1 MPNFG
6 VEIKNSNIVE
16 NWLFHLASSGDD
28 VYLAFSDV
36 TDSSIFWHGVV
47 LNKPVIRESLDLAK
61 SKAKTSNISLSIP
74 NFNYNGNP
82 ISELLLF
89 SSDYFINQVVTVYS
103 KVNNQTKVEL
113 GSFRLSNISL
123 GNDKLS
129 LSLTAHRPFD
139 LIQFPQVKTTTNLIP
154 VPISYG
160 NYTKNSASTFASPEY
175 TSDMN
180 SKAYRPVPFNIINDA
195 KALYVDGSATSDAE
209 LAIYEK
215 NLDTFVPL
223 EDAESSTV
231 NTDNA
236 HHGQVKASQKR
247 AFYQRPHASEEIVD
261 QIGTISNVTNA
272 YDGDNTTYAEFHNID
287 VMNDDTDTVTYDFKL
302 KPVSGF
308 SKSSFVS
315 VKELDGD
322 VAILAE
328 ALDSS
333 ETGINISNDDN
344 LSPYDVIKIDNE
356 EININSISS
365 DTLTVGRGF
374 NGTSGASHDNSSPF
388 SQDETL
394 NVFFIKY
401 AVTISTIVGNNSRVR
416 IVWESDSNRST
427 NTYTSNQTST
437 TKKFQ
442 LTGPTEKFRVRIDFI
457 SQDTGATS
465 PSLNASVKI
474 YDMYLL
480 TQRIEEEPLDELYT
494 ANDGLPCNG
503 YNSNA
508 AITEIHEA
516 HRDLL
521 SRFAGLSDSD
531 PVGWSNLNSDKDW
544 AIRYWQNEVI
554 DLDKALEKLQYEG
567 GFIYSPNRGYIH
579 IRDSESADVT
589 LSKMDLANITI
600 GHTPFSELQTSMN
613 ISYQKHPAESS
624 RYFVSQDSAN
634 ATTRTNYNIGT
645 PENKS
650 QIRLDAYIV
659 PAIPTTPSSNPNDD
673 WYTYYDNIFGS
684 VKAIINATIVNP
696 KFYNH
701 DDDADLLGIGSKVK
715 FEDMYPEKI
724 FGKVFTDVIFMITS
738 FSRSPGKITFTA
750 REIA

>member
-6 VEIKNSNIVE
+6 SEIKNSNIVE

-47 LNKPVIRESLDLAK
+47 LNRPSIRESLDLAN
-61 SKAKTSNISLSIP
+61 STAKTSNISLNIP
-74 NFNYNGNP
+74 DFNYNGNP

-113 GSFRLSNISL
+113 GSFRLSNVSL
-123 GNDKLS
+123 ANDKLS

-139 LIQFPQVKTTTNLIP
+139 LIKIPQDKTTTNLIP
-154 VPISYG
+154 VPVSYG
-160 NYTKNSASTFASPEY
+160 NYTKNSATTFASPQYVESL
-175 TSDMN
+175 T
-180 SKAYRPVPFNIINDA
+180 SKAYRPVPFNMIKDA
-195 KALYVDGSATSDAE
+195 KTLYIDGSATSDAE
-209 LAIYEK
+209 LAVYEK
-215 NLDTFVPL
+215 SLDAFVPL
-223 EDAESSTV
+223 EDAEGSTN

-236 HHGQVKASQKR
+236 HHGQVRASQKR
-247 AFYQRPHASEEIVD
+247 AFYQRPHDSE
-261 QIGTISNVTNA
+261 QILSQIDTVSNPANA
-272 YDGDNTTYAEFHNID
+272 YDGDNTTFSSWSNSDIQS
-287 VMNDDTDTVTYDFKL
+287 DTSSAIKYEYCF

-308 SKSSFVS
+308 PKSSFVF
-315 VKELDGD
+315 VKEADGD
-322 VAILAE
+322 IALLDE
-328 ALDSS
+328 GLDSS
-333 ETGINISNDDN
+333 ETGVDVSSDDN
-344 LSPYDVIKIDNE
+344 LSPYDVIKVDSE
-356 EININSISS
+356 EMSVSSISS
-365 DTLTVGRGF
+365 DTLTVSRGF
-374 NGTSGASHDNSSPF
+374 NGTAGASHDNDSKF

-394 NVFFIKY
+394 NVLFIRY
-401 AVTISTIVGNNSRVR
+401 AVVVNQLVGNSSKVK
-416 IVWESDSNRST
+416 ITWDHDSGRST
-427 NTYTSNQTST
+427 NTFTST
-437 TKKFQ
+437 QSTTTRILQ
-442 LTGPTEKFRVRIDFI
+442 LTSPTEKLRIRADFI
-457 SQDTGATS
+457 SQDTDVTP
-465 PSLNASVKI
+465 PSLVAEIKI
-474 YDMYLL
+474 YDIYLL

-521 SRFAGLSDSD
+521 SRFAGLSNSD
-531 PVGWSNLNSDKDW
+531 PTGWSNLNSDKDW
-544 AIRYWQNEVI
+544 AIRYWQNEVV
-554 DLDKALEKLQYEG
+554 DLEEALEKLQYEG

-579 IRDSESADVT
+579 IRDSESADAT
-589 LSKMDLANITI
+589 LSKMDLADIKI

-613 ISYQKHPAESS
+613 INYQKHPADDK
-624 RYFVSQDSAN
+624 RYIVSQDSAN
-634 ATTRTNYNIGT
+634 STTRTNYNIGT

-650 QIRLDAYIV
+650 QVELDTYV
-659 PAIPTTPSSNPNDD
+659 SPTIPEEPSSNPNDD

-684 VKAIINATIVNP
+684 VKGIISATIVNP

-724 FGKVFTDVIFMITS
+724 FGKAFRDVIFMITS